1 MTKGNTMFDKIKD
14 VLGGGDD
21 GGDLGD
27 LPLGGF
33 EKYLDGVTYPI
44 GVDDLVAV
52 LRGNG
57 APDAI
62 VDRVS
67 ETGQSG
73 KSTFSSKE
81 DVLNSIGGGGLGD
94 KVRTIL

>member
-1 MTKGNTMFDKIKD
+1 MFDKIKD
-14 VLGGGDD
+14 VLGGGDE

-44 GVDDLVAV
+44 GVDDLAAV

-57 APDAI
+57 APDMV
-62 VDRVS
+62 VDKVN
-67 ETGQSG
+67 EAGQSG
-73 KSTFSSKE
+73 KTTFSSKE
-81 DVLNSIGGGGLGD
+81 DVLNSLGGGGLQD
-94 KVRTIL
+94 RARSIL